1 MSPTIVLNQDDEV
14 EIVIGSPGGANI
26 IQYVT
31 KSVVAM
37 VDRRLS
43 PQDAIDLGNFGAT
56 TGGCRSPPAGRL
68 RPPTARRRRP
78 SCAPGQSRE
87 LRVAQITQRPS
98 RSTPCSRVASAWCS
112 AAEFLRRML
121 VTSVLT

>member
-1 MSPTIVLNQDDEV
+1 MSPTIVLNQGDEV
-14 EIVIGSPGGANI
+14 EIVIGSPGGANT

-37 VDRRLS
+37 VDWRLS

-56 TGGCRSPPAGRL
+56 NGGCRFPPAGRL
-68 RPPTARRRRP
+68 RPPAARRRRP
-78 SCAPGQSRE
+78 SCAPDGSRE
-87 LRVAQITQRPS
+87 LRVVQRPS

-112 AAEFLRRML
+112 EAEFLRRML
-121 VTSVLT
+121 VTSVLM